1 MTGEMQVTVASSWS
15 AKAHN
20 EDACGFRADGA
31 WVVDGAT
38 ALEAGPPIEGLP
50 AAAWLSSV
58 ADDYLCSVDWD
69 GAELADVLAR
79 LVGHVAARAR
89 LAGLPYAGTCRS
101 TGFPTAA
108 ISVVRQR
115 GDLLDLCLLGD
126 VPVVLAPAG
135 GRPSPTVFVDPQFT
149 TTERTILDA
158 IRADIDHG
166 DDPAAAYGRAR
177 GTLLERRRRRNTSRG
192 SWILGDVPEATRHA
206 HCRTLRLTG
215 GEDLLLLSDGFARLV
230 EPFALVDGYGAL
242 VDAVRRGAAEELVHR
257 LRETEQADP
266 ECRRHPRFGV
276 SDDASVVHA
285 VI

>member
-1 MTGEMQVTVASSWS
+1 MVASSWS

-20 EDACGFRADGA
+20 EDACGFRSDGA

-58 ADDYLCSVDWD
+58 TDAYLRSVDWD
-69 GAELADVLAR
+69 GTELADVLAR
-79 LVGHVAARAR
+79 LVGHVTARAR
-89 LAGLPYAGTCRS
+89 LAGLPHAGTCRS
-101 TGFPTAA
+101 SGFPTAA

-115 GDLLDLCLLGD
+115 DDLLDLCLLGD
-126 VPVVLAPAG
+126 VPVVLAPGG
-135 GRPSPTVFVDPQFT
+135 GRPAPVVFVDPQFA
-149 TTERTILDA
+149 TTERKLLET
-158 IRADIDHG
+158 IRADIARG
-166 DDPAAAYGRAR
+166 DDPATAYGRAR

-215 GEDLLLLSDGFARLV
+215 GADLLLVSDGFARII

-242 VDAVRRGAAEELVHR
+242 VDAVRGGAAEDLLRR
-257 LRETEQADP
+257 LREAERADP